1 MDDLDLSAVSNFD
14 VNRDK
19 LLRHVAIVAIFL
31 GFNTPWSCKKGKN
44 WHVWLSCAW
53 LPIRNKT
60 KPILFLH
67 RSTIQMAVSAK
78 KDWDPEIVLPWLR
91 DVTLFST
98 EQRRTSW
105 RRKSWRW
112 LPHRLSKRHVTVNNN
127 IPIQDYVHPN
137 DQTQSTFEMTLGYKP
152 FTELELLST
161 LIWLLVYCNSRS
173 CFVQQRLRIQSCVLR
188 EKKQFVFSNFV
199 LHHILGDPYY
209 NDKLISWIRSL
220 DFSLGI

>member
-1 MDDLDLSAVSNFD
+1 MYDFPV
-14 VNRDK
+14 RDCPSGTK
-19 LLRHVAIVAIFL
+19 RNPYFSSIVRQFKR
-31 GFNTPWSCKKGKN
+31 PS
-44 WHVWLSCAW
+44 
-53 LPIRNKT
+53 LP
-60 KPILFLH
+60 
-67 RSTIQMAVSAK
+67 
-78 KDWDPEIVLPWLR
+78 KDCWDPEIVLPWLR

-98 EQRRTSW
+98 EQKRKSW

-161 LIWLLVYCNSRS
+161 LMWLLVYCNSRS

-209 NDKLISWIRSL
+209 NDKLISWIRLL

>member
-1 MDDLDLSAVSNFD
+1 MYDFPV
-14 VNRDK
+14 RDCPSGTK
-19 LLRHVAIVAIFL
+19 RNPYFSSIVRQFKR
-31 GFNTPWSCKKGKN
+31 PS
-44 WHVWLSCAW
+44 
-53 LPIRNKT
+53 LP
-60 KPILFLH
+60 
-67 RSTIQMAVSAK
+67 
-78 KDWDPEIVLPWLR
+78 KDCWDPEIVLPWLR

-98 EQRRTSW
+98 EQRRKSW

-161 LIWLLVYCNSRS
+161 LMWLLVYCNSRS

-209 NDKLISWIRSL
+209 IDKLISWIRSL

>member
-1 MDDLDLSAVSNFD
+1 MYDFPV
-14 VNRDK
+14 RDCPSGTK
-19 LLRHVAIVAIFL
+19 RSPYFSSIVRQFRWPSLPRKIEIQKSCYL
-31 GFNTPWSCKKGKN
+31 GY
-44 WHVWLSCAW
+44 
-53 LPIRNKT
+53 
-60 KPILFLH
+60 
-67 RSTIQMAVSAK
+67 
-78 KDWDPEIVLPWLR
+78 
-91 DVTLFST
+91 VTSHFS
-98 EQRRTSW
+98 EQRRKKSW

-127 IPIQDYVHPN
+127 IPIEDYVHPN

-161 LIWLLVYCNSRS
+161 LMWLLVYCNSRS

-209 NDKLISWIRSL
+209 NDKLIIWIRLL

>member
-19 LLRHVAIVAIFL
+19 FFTSRCHSSNISGFQHTMVLQKREKLTCMTFLCVIAHQEQNEAHTFLPSFDNSDGRLCQEKLRSRNRATLVTWRHTFL
-31 GFNTPWSCKKGKN
+31 YW
-44 WHVWLSCAW
+44 
-53 LPIRNKT
+53 
-60 KPILFLH
+60 
-67 RSTIQMAVSAK
+67 AK
-78 KDWDPEIVLPWLR
+78 KKELEKKELKMTTAQVVETSCHCQQQHSYSGLRSPER
-91 DVTLFST
+91 S
-98 EQRRTSW
+98 
-105 RRKSWRW
+105 
-112 LPHRLSKRHVTVNNN
+112 N
-127 IPIQDYVHPN
+127 
-137 DQTQSTFEMTLGYKP
+137 STFEMTLGFKP

-161 LIWLLVYCNSRS
+161 LMWLLVYCNSRS